1 LTSQLAETEIQ
12 RFLVGTQS
20 LKYVNQVHL
29 VEYNEDSNSLSKC
42 IYEHR
47 EGEIWHIAAA
57 PHNKYQFLTC
67 YNKCN
72 FKINYK
78 TVYQTQL
85 LF

>member
-1 LTSQLAETEIQ
+1 MSAQLGETEIQ

-29 VEYNEDSNSLSKC
+29 IEFNEDTNSLTKC

-47 EGEIWHIAAA
+47 EGEIWHLSAA

-67 YNKCN
+67 YNKSMQKV
-72 FKINYK
+72 FIFY
-78 TVYQTQL
+78 
-85 LF
+85 F